1 MLFFFLIRHPVSDS
15 ALGYIALASFN
26 EEPLFSFIKNYF
38 IYLFTL
44 GCDGSSLL
52 CAGFSLAGETWSHSP
67 VVLLGLLIAMSS
79 LVEERRL

>member
-1 MLFFFLIRHPVSDS
+1 MLFFFFLIRHPDSDS

-52 CAGFSLAGETWSHSP
+52 CAGFSLAAASRGYFS
-67 VVLLGLLIAMSS
+67 VLEHRLNRALGYIS
-79 LVEERRL
+79 LKR